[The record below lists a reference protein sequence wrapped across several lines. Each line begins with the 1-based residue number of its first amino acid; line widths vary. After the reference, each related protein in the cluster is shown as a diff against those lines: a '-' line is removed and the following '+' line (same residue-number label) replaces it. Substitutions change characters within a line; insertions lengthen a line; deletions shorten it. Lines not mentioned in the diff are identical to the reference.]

1 MKKNKKDPINTFEKQ
16 KKQTSSI
23 AKYSGLAFQMIAI
36 ILLVLYG
43 GIKLDEYLER
53 DFPLFTII
61 GAFLGVIL
69 SLYFA
74 LKDLLKKK

>member
-1 MKKNKKDPINTFEKQ
+1 MKKRKKHLSNSFKNR
-16 KKQTSSI
+16 KKQTTSI

-43 GIKLDEYLER
+43 GMKLDDYLENE
-53 DFPLFTII
+53 FPLFTII
-61 GAFLGVIL
+61 GAFGGVVL

-74 LKDLLKKK
+74 LKDLFTNN